1 MPPDKTE
8 RRPPA
13 KGSGARTA
21 TTSVSTTITRSGA
34 ARTKP
39 RPPLAAASVFAP
51 QGRRRNWWYTYSCRV
66 CGAFHFGRARE
77 LDQVT
82 GVRRAGCGHQ
92 VSVMI
97 ARTYG
102 SAA

>member
-1 MPPDKTE
+1 
-8 RRPPA
+8 
-13 KGSGARTA
+13 
-21 TTSVSTTITRSGA
+21 
-34 ARTKP
+34 
-39 RPPLAAASVFAP
+39 VFAP

-66 CGAFHFGRARE
+66 CGAYQFGRARE

-82 GVRRAGCGHQ
+82 GIRRAGCGHQ

-102 SAA
+102 TAA